1 MAVKRDPESGETL
14 GHKPASPTRLLIA
27 RAFTIVEDVVY
38 IVLGVLLAGTA
49 LALLATGAAGFGRSV
64 LAGAP
69 PQAFVSVLDQI
80 LLVLLVIELLYTVKV
95 SFREHSLV
103 PEPFLIVGLIAVTRR
118 ILIITAELSALLEKG
133 DASPV
138 PPGDAGARSADGH
151 GRRVRGLP
159 LDAPQTQRDPHPG
172 PLKRPPSL
180 TNRANRL
187 DATPSQPLAS
197 RIVSRPKGGGGPR
210 CGSPQRSRSSAT
222 REGRRTREGDDGG
235 ECRTAGG

>member
-1 MAVKRDPESGETL
+1 M
-14 GHKPASPTRLLIA
+14 LIA

-49 LALLATGAAGFGRSV
+49 LALLATGATGFGRSV

-133 DASPV
+133 DAALFHQAMLELGLLTVMVVAFVGSLWMLRK
-138 PPGDAGARSADGH
+138 RSA
-151 GRRVRGLP
+151 
-159 LDAPQTQRDPHPG
+159 
-172 PLKRPPSL
+172 
-180 TNRANRL
+180 
-187 DATPSQPLAS
+187 TPIPD
-197 RIVSRPKGGGGPR
+197 R
-210 CGSPQRSRSSAT
+210 
-222 REGRRTREGDDGG
+222 
-235 ECRTAGG
+235 

>member
-1 MAVKRDPESGETL
+1 VAVKRDPESGETL

-103 PEPFLIVGLIAVTRR
+103 PEPFLIVGLIAATRR

-133 DASPV
+133 SEILFRQAMLELGLLTVMVVAFVGSLWMLRK
-138 PPGDAGARSADGH
+138 RSA
-151 GRRVRGLP
+151 
-159 LDAPQTQRDPHPG
+159 
-172 PLKRPPSL
+172 
-180 TNRANRL
+180 
-187 DATPSQPLAS
+187 TPIPE
-197 RIVSRPKGGGGPR
+197 R
-210 CGSPQRSRSSAT
+210 
-222 REGRRTREGDDGG
+222 
-235 ECRTAGG
+235 

>member
-14 GHKPASPTRLLIA
+14 GHQPASPTRLLIA

-49 LALLATGAAGFGRSV
+49 LALLVTGAAGFGRSV

-69 PQAFVSVLDQI
+69 PQAFVNVLDQI

-103 PEPFLIVGLIAVTRR
+103 PEPFLIVGLIAATRR

-133 DASPV
+133 SEVLFRQAMLELALLTVMVVAFVGSLWMLRK
-138 PPGDAGARSADGH
+138 RSA
-151 GRRVRGLP
+151 
-159 LDAPQTQRDPHPG
+159 
-172 PLKRPPSL
+172 
-180 TNRANRL
+180 
-187 DATPSQPLAS
+187 TPIPD
-197 RIVSRPKGGGGPR
+197 R
-210 CGSPQRSRSSAT
+210 
-222 REGRRTREGDDGG
+222 
-235 ECRTAGG
+235 